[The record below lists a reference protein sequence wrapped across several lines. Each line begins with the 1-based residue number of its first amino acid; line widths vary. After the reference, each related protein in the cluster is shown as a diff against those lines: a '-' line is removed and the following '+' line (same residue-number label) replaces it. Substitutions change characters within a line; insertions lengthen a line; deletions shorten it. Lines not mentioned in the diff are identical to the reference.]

1 MQRTDR
7 TSANGPRPGRGGAPT
22 ALGAKDLLRQLKDMG
37 IDRALQDCENALAD
51 HKGDAAA
58 ALEELTSPDYRPWH
72 SASERQTFT
81 EQRRPPARVQAQ
93 KNLSQQ
99 NERRTGSL
107 DARPATRDQART
119 TKNAA
124 TRAARQS
131 KGSPRSTSKSI
142 MDSTAV
148 PPGESQ
154 EKSIAIVIQPKETKP
169 AREVLEK
176 KESKRS
182 SAEKAPEQPVMK
194 LELTVA
200 SKPEAKPASEQPSI
214 ALTIARNHEPATRAP
229 VDIVELE
236 PGLSAQND
244 LSLQSAPPRA
254 VQPSV
259 VAPGPTQTTE
269 LPLPMVDPG
278 LGMPQGAFPMPGSA
292 PNGVVYFVPMLY
304 NPQQGGVQPFYP
316 QSGANPF
323 STTYSQMVPPDGA
336 AGFQYPMVMP
346 MPMGQQ
352 LQFPAGQVF
361 PGFPQ
366 FQQHQK

>member
-1 MQRTDR
+1 
-7 TSANGPRPGRGGAPT
+7 
-22 ALGAKDLLRQLKDMG
+22 MG

-81 EQRRPPARVQAQ
+81 EQRRPPARVQPQ
-93 KNLSQQ
+93 KNVSQQ
-99 NERRTGSL
+99 NERRTGPP

-119 TKNAA
+119 AKST
-124 TRAARQS
+124 TRASRQPS
-131 KGSPRSTSKSI
+131 KSSPRATSKPTPEPTS
-142 MDSTAV
+142 V
-148 PPGESQ
+148 PPSEPQ
-154 EKSIAIVIQPKETKP
+154 EKPISIVIQPKETKP
-169 AREVLEK
+169 AREATEK
-176 KESKRS
+176 KETKKN
-182 SAEKAPEQPVMK
+182 SAEKGPEQPVMK

-200 SKPEAKPASEQPSI
+200 SKPEAKPAPEQASI

-244 LSLQSAPPRA
+244 LSLQSAAPRP

-259 VAPGPTQTTE
+259 VAPGPTQAAE

-316 QSGANPF
+316 QGGANPF
-323 STTYSQMVPPDGA
+323 STSYSQMVPPDGA

-352 LQFPAGQVF
+352 LPFPAGQVF